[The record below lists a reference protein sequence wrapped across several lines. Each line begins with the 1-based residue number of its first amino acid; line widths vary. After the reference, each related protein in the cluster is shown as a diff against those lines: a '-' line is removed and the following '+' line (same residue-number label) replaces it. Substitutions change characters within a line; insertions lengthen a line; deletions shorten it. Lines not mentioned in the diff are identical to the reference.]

1 MTGEKFS
8 GRESEAAYRDFPR
21 LPGWDEVVA
30 QVGLAARLALIM
42 AALESASEQ
51 EPISPNHL
59 DPVGLAD
66 WVGPAGSR
74 ARSRVCLTAS
84 GEMVDFGA
92 DGRLSLRHKHQCD
105 GRGRPVSLL
114 EAVYNNPQSE
124 PLATTKPVSIRAHS
138 WKYDD
143 HLGVAPL
150 VGASYSE
157 YLRPI
162 PSLVEQ
168 SVSTYWFVPS
178 RFLPI
183 DGPNFIGSRLRAA
196 GEITAK
202 YLDGRLTML
211 TAMISGPDYD
221 PQLSLNPRSIPTR
234 RLRIELSAGEVCAA
248 ELIDQLPG
256 AAQPATIDIKRG
268 ADGCLVQTSRNP
280 LAEFSR
286 C

>member
-8 GRESEAAYRDFPR
+8 GRESKGAYQDFPR

-30 QVGLAARLALIM
+30 QGELAAQLALIM

-66 WVGPAGSR
+66 WVGPAESR
-74 ARSRVCLTAS
+74 ARTRVCLPIS
-84 GEMVDFGA
+84 GEMVDLGA

-105 GRGRPVSLL
+105 GQGRLISML
-114 EAVYNNPQSE
+114 EAVYNNHQSE
-124 PLATTKPVSIRAHS
+124 PLTTTKPMSIRAHG
-138 WKYDD
+138 WRYDD
-143 HLGVAPL
+143 RSAVAPL

-157 YLRPI
+157 YLQPI
-162 PSLVEQ
+162 PGLVEQ

-183 DGPNFIGSRLRAA
+183 DGADFTGARLGAA

-202 YLDGRLTML
+202 YLDGQLTML
-211 TAMISGPDYD
+211 AAMTYGPDYD
-221 PQLSLNPRSIPTR
+221 PRLSLNPRSIPTR

-248 ELIDQLPG
+248 ELIDRLPG
-256 AAQPATIDIKRG
+256 AAQAATIDIKRG
-268 ADGCLVQTSRNP
+268 SDGRLVQTSRNP
-280 LAEFSR
+280 LTRFSR
-286 C
+286 R